1 MTGAKAEVNPQSLG
15 VVASNRGISFPLFK
29 RGEIVS
35 GTSRNNQISKYYLA
49 SSLHLRGVAG
59 CDVFGSVLKDRESTT
74 DS

>member
-35 GTSRNNQISKYYLA
+35 GTSRNNQISKYCLA
-49 SSLHLRGVAG
+49 SSLICVVSRGVIG
-59 CDVFGSVLKDRESTT
+59 CDVMCVRVGPER
-74 DS
+74 